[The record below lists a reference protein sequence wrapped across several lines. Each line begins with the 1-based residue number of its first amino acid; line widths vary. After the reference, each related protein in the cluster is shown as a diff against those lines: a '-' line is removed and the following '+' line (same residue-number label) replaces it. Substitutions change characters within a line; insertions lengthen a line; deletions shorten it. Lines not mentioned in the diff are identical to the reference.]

1 MTRGKL
7 NHFLGPSFLIYK
19 MTMTPA
25 LVVWIMNWVSPGGLD
40 GKESASNVENLGSNH
55 RLERSP
61 GEKKGNPFQY
71 SCLENSMDRGGWG
84 ATVHGV
90 AKNWTI

>member
-19 MTMTPA
+19 MTMTLA

-55 RLERSP
+55 GLERSP

-71 SCLENSMDRGGWG
+71 SCPEKSMDRGGWG

-90 AKNWTI
+90 EKNWTI

>member
-25 LVVWIMNWVSPGGLD
+25 LVVWIMNWVSPGSLD